1 MKSNTKNNNIFKII
15 FIILILIFCIGLCY
29 LDQKKPYIEPSYP
42 NKPEYIEPTP
52 IVSYTLDT
60 IPEYSETMENAYVII
75 NNDVPD
81 FSSVISTMDVS
92 KPFSKYSY
100 LDSEEER
107 AGTAIA
113 NVCNATIAKED
124 NTSININPTGW
135 QSISGDFNNNG
146 TIDWLY
152 NRSHLIAYVLTGD
165 ENDERNIITAT
176 DYTNKSSMKIFENKI
191 VSYVKNNPNEFV
203 LYRVTPIYEGENL
216 VASGIHMEAM
226 SINSNEDIPDFCFN
240 VYVYNIQKGVTIDY
254 STGKAEW

>member
-1 MKSNTKNNNIFKII
+1 MIYTSI
-15 FIILILIFCIGLCY
+15 
-29 LDQKKPYIEPSYP
+29 
-42 NKPEYIEPTP
+42 

-75 NNDVPD
+75 DNNVPD
-81 FSSVISTMDVS
+81 FSSIINTIDVS
-92 KPFSKYSY
+92 TPFSKYSY
-100 LDSEEER
+100 LDDEDDR

-113 NVCNATIAKED
+113 NVCIDTIAKED
-124 NTSININPTGW
+124 NTTININPTGW

-191 VSYVKNNPNEFV
+191 VDYVKSNPEEFV
-203 LYRVTPIYEGENL
+203 LYRVTPIYEGDNL

-226 SINSNEDIPDFCFN
+226 SISTSGKTTGFNFN
-240 VYVYNIQKGVTIDY
+240 VYVYNIQKGITIDY
-254 STGKAEW
+254 STGEAIW